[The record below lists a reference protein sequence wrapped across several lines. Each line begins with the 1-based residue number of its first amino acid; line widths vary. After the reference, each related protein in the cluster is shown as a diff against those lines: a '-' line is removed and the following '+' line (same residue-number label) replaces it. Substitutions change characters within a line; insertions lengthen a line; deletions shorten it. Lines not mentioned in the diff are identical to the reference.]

1 MEEGIIKK
9 NGSAILKGEAI
20 AFSINILGLVI
31 LAVILTYTS
40 ISDNSIP
47 TLVVAVNSIAIL
59 IGSSI
64 ATIKLEEKGIINGM
78 IIGLLYIL
86 IYLTIS
92 LIFSGNINFSTKT
105 ILLIILAIW
114 AGGIGGIIG
123 VNLNRKK

>member
-86 IYLTIS
+86 IYLAIS

-105 ILLIILAIW
+105 ILLIILAIL